1 MKITELITIG
11 TNKEGKKIFI
21 KRPCK
26 KFATIGAY
34 QKAFK
39 AEVRQG
45 KEWIHPNLLKY
56 INLEQDE
63 QGEFIAL
70 EYIPSL
76 PLNRALL
83 DNALS
88 INSSEDSKQI
98 INQLMDAIS
107 YLHSRHICHLNI
119 CPENIFI
126 TRSAHD
132 VKLANPANTYIN
144 STPSFFIYKER
155 YTAPELFKDN
165 SIPTQA
171 CDIYSLGKVIE
182 YLYSYYNLSMGI
194 RRIIGKATHT
204 DPTKRYKSVAEM
216 QKAFNSI
223 RYIDWLL
230 TIGKG
235 IAVISILTLF
245 YFGLRDEPISTE
257 TLQFIGEVQRL
268 HQEPDSSNTP
278 SEISYSI
285 PIPSDS
291 IRRQPT
297 DTLNFNAEQHQ
308 KLAEQIFKKE
318 FRKRAEKVVANMY
331 TPQMMN
337 AGENIFQQQSM
348 DGFSQLD
355 KIQKEL
361 AEQFNMDPILTTRLS
376 SEVISELTTESMKKL
391 KETTDED

>member
-1 MKITELITIG
+1 M
-11 TNKEGKKIFI
+11 
-21 KRPCK
+21 
-26 KFATIGAY
+26 
-34 QKAFK
+34 
-39 AEVRQG
+39 
-45 KEWIHPNLLKY
+45 
-56 INLEQDE
+56 EQDE